1 MKRTPLGLVV
11 RLVVLGV
18 VLGAGYWIADVAYF
32 KPVGELRRQ
41 LGEMDATFKR
51 ATDTMEDWPSIKR
64 ELQGFGLTQIGRE
77 FDQVEHRL
85 RTSLQDIGERAGL
98 RAVQVS
104 NGPPRA
110 QRTPLDAAR
119 LRGKLGRELM
129 EAHDFA
135 VVKGTFSGSGSL
147 EQVVRAVA
155 FLQVQP
161 WLHRI
166 ERVSIEPRGR
176 ERQTFG
182 LDVAFSVAVAPDLCP
197 ADAAMPPIVA
207 PGEEL
212 VKKAARIAERNVF
225 VAPPVQTPKPLVVE
239 TPVDPIVPPPAVP
252 PAYDRWKVTGLVE
265 RRVDGQTLSVEAWVT
280 QTATGERRILRPGE
294 EVLGHVFE
302 WAEGERGY
310 FVFEG
315 RRFVIRQ
322 GQTLADRVPA
332 DQVDSPASGGGSAPM
347 PGAMAGE
354 GEG

>member
-1 MKRTPLGLVV
+1 MKRTPLVLVV
-11 RLVVLGV
+11 RLVVLSVVVGV
-18 VLGAGYWIADVAYF
+18 GYWIVDAAYL
-32 KPVGELRRQ
+32 KPVGAVRTQ
-41 LGEMDATFKR
+41 IDEMDATYKR
-51 ATDTMEDWPSIKR
+51 ATDIMEDWPSVKR

-104 NGPPRA
+104 NGPPKA
-110 QRTPLDAAR
+110 ERTPLAAAR

-135 VVKGTFSGSGSL
+135 VVKGTFSGTGSL

-176 ERQTFG
+176 ERQAFG
-182 LDVAFSVAVAPDLCP
+182 LDVAFSVAIAPDLCP
-197 ADAAMPPIVA
+197 PNAAMPPIVE
-207 PGEEL
+207 PDEEL
-212 VKKAARIAERNVF
+212 VKRAARIAQRNVF
-225 VAPPVQTPKPLVVE
+225 VAPPVQAPKPPVVDP
-239 TPVDPIVPPPAVP
+239 PVDPIVPPPSVP
-252 PAYDRWKVTGLVE
+252 PAYDRWKVTGLLE
-265 RRVDGQTLSVEAWVT
+265 RRVDGRTVSAEAWLT
-280 QTATGERRILRPGE
+280 QIDTHERRILRSGE
-294 EVLGHVFE
+294 DVLGHVFE

-332 DQVDSPASGGGSAPM
+332 DQVDSPASGGGSDPT